1 MGENKVSVVKGIGE
15 LLAEW
20 KSRLGLSD
28 WEIVVNENVSPYNME
43 TLGVAGECIWD
54 EVHKAATINLCD
66 ERDYGDRVLPFDKE
80 KTLVHELLHIKFCM
94 IEGENETVN
103 CLTHQLI
110 EDLAKALVK
119 AKRAER

>member
-20 KSRLGLSD
+20 KSRLGLGD
-28 WEIVVNENVSPYNME
+28 WEIVVNENVSPYDMQ

-54 EVHKAATINLCD
+54 EVHKAATINICD
-66 ERDYGDRVLPFDKE
+66 EKDYGKRVLPFDKE

-94 IEGENETVN
+94 IEGENETAN
-103 CLTHQLI
+103 RLCHQLI